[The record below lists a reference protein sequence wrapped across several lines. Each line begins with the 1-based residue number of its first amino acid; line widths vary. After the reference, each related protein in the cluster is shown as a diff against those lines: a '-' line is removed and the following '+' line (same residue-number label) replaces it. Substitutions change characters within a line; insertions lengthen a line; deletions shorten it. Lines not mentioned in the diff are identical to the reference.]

1 MFPHEPPT
9 PERGA
14 RGPLLHLDP
23 ATRSSVVFRL
33 KSVQGHLGAVSR
45 MVEDERTY
53 CVDVLQQL
61 RAVRGALREVNA
73 MVLRSHVKDYVTTAV
88 LRGDVAHT
96 VDELIE
102 ALKYRG

>member
-9 PERGA
+9 LEHGA

-33 KSVQGHLGAVSR
+33 KSVQGHVGALSR
-45 MVEDERTY
+45 MVENEHTY
-53 CVDVLQQL
+53 CTDVLQQL
-61 RAVRGALREVNA
+61 RAVQGALGKINT
-73 MVLRSHVKDYVTTAV
+73 MVLRSHVKDYVSTAV

-102 ALKYRG
+102 ALKYRS

>member
-9 PERGA
+9 PEHGA

-23 ATRSSVVFRL
+23 ETRRGVVFRL
-33 KSVQGHLGAVSR
+33 KSVQGHLGAISR
-45 MVEDERTY
+45 MVGDEHTY

-61 RAVRGALREVNA
+61 RAVQGALSKVNA
-73 MVLRSHVKDYVTTAV
+73 MVLRSHVKDHVTTAV
-88 LRGDVAHT
+88 LRGDIAHT

-102 ALKYRG
+102 ILKYRS